1 MTRVMSAYPDVC
13 SGMMQRAVN
22 SYTPVM
28 KQCVVTSCIVQWDKM
43 GVEWLR
49 VGFKGTGT
57 FWNVKHIYNN
67 CNVMPNRQTTNQYY
81 KFICV

>member
-1 MTRVMSAYPDVC
+1 MNVYPDVC

-43 GVEWLR
+43 GGGVA
-49 VGFKGTGT
+49 KGGLGS
-57 FWNVKHIYNN
+57 FSNVTIYTKIA
-67 CNVMPNRQTTNQYY
+67 MYY
-81 KFICV
+81 IWYKLV

>member
-1 MTRVMSAYPDVC
+1 MTRVMNVYPDVC

-22 SYTPVM
+22 SDIPVM

-49 VGFKGTGT
+49 VGLKGAGA
-57 FWNVKHIYNN
+57 FSNVKIFTKIA
-67 CNVMPNRQTTNQYY
+67 M
-81 KFICV
+81 